1 VHWDVIGVTA
11 TSMAPIRISHVDEE
25 EQMQP
30 IELVLA
36 LMLIVVL
43 LEYCLG
49 RPVQLKVLETKAQ

>member
-1 VHWDVIGVTA
+1 
-11 TSMAPIRISHVDEE
+11 MAPIRISHVDEE

-43 LEYCLG
+43 LEYCLR